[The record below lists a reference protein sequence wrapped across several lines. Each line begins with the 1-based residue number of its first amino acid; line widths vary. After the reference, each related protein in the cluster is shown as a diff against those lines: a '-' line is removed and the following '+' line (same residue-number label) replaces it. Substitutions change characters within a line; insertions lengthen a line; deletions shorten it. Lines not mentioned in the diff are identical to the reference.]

1 MTSIIHAEIYTGQTI
16 IHDGYIRF
24 DHVIEEIGEM
34 TEYIP
39 REETVIDLKGKR
51 LIPGMIDIHVHGGYD
66 VDTMDASR
74 DGLIRFSEAMLA
86 EGVTSFF
93 ATTITQD
100 WDQITKALEVAG
112 EVIASRQTTVEGIHL
127 EGPFINPD
135 YAGAQP
141 LEYIVEPSVEQF
153 LNWQQASG
161 NQIKLVTY
169 APERPGARAFEAAVR
184 ETGAIPSAGH
194 TDATFEQN
202 RSGGVTHGTHL
213 YNQMRALHHREPGT
227 VGYCLLERTVF
238 AEIIPDGIH
247 SSKEMVEFA
256 YRMKGPERLT
266 VITDAMRAKGLADG
280 EYELGGQAVYVKDG
294 AARLATGNLAGSV
307 LTMDQALRNIIA
319 FTGCSLEQ
327 AVQMTSVNQAEEF
340 GLTQKG
346 RLEQGKDADFVVLSA
361 DLEVEQTIHRGT
373 IHRFKGQEGE

>member
-1 MTSIIHAEIYTGQTI
+1 MTSIIHAEIYTGQTVI
-16 IHDGYIRF
+16 QSGFIRF
-24 DHVIEEIGEM
+24 GQTIQEIGAM
-34 TEYIP
+34 TDYTAQD
-39 REETVIDLKGKR
+39 EEVIDLKGKR
-51 LIPGMIDIHVHGGYD
+51 IIPGMIDVHIHGGYD
-66 VDTMDASR
+66 VDTMDGDREALVR
-74 DGLIRFSEAMLA
+74 LSEAMLA

-100 WDQITKALEVAG
+100 WEQITCALQAARD
-112 EVIASRQTTVEGIHL
+112 VIETRQTTIEGIHL

-141 LEYIVEPSVEQF
+141 LAFIVEPDVEQF
-153 LNWQQASG
+153 LKWQQASG
-161 NQIKLVTY
+161 NHIKLVTY
-169 APERPGARAFEAAVR
+169 APERPGARAFETAVR
-184 ETGAIPSAGH
+184 ETGAVPSAGH
-194 TDATFEQN
+194 TDATFEEN
-202 RSGGVTHGTHL
+202 RTGNVTHGTHL

-247 SSKEMVEFA
+247 SSKEMVKFA

-266 VITDAMRAKGLADG
+266 VITDAMRAKGLSDG
-280 EYELGGQAVYVKDG
+280 AYELGGQAVEVKEG
-294 AARLATGNLAGSV
+294 AARLMNGSLAGSV

-346 RLEQGKDADFVVLSA
+346 RLEQGKDADFVVL
-361 DLEVEQTIHRGT
+361 DTNLNVEQTIHRGI
-373 IHRFKGQEGE
+373 IHHFQKREG

>member
-1 MTSIIHAEIYTGQTI
+1 MTSIIHAEIYTGQTVI
-16 IHDGYIRF
+16 QSGFIRF
-24 DHVIEEIGEM
+24 GQTIQEIGAM
-34 TEYIP
+34 TDYTAQD
-39 REETVIDLKGKR
+39 EEVIDLKGKR
-51 LIPGMIDIHVHGGYD
+51 IIPGMIDVHIHGGYD
-66 VDTMDASR
+66 VDTMDGDREALVR
-74 DGLIRFSEAMLA
+74 LSEAMLA

-100 WDQITKALEVAG
+100 WEQITCALQAARD
-112 EVIASRQTTVEGIHL
+112 VIETRQTTIEGIHL

-141 LEYIVEPSVEQF
+141 LAFIVEPDVEQF
-153 LNWQQASG
+153 LKWQQASG
-161 NQIKLVTY
+161 NHIKLVTY
-169 APERPGARAFEAAVR
+169 APERPGARAFETAVR
-184 ETGAIPSAGH
+184 ETGAVPSAGH
-194 TDATFEQN
+194 TDATFEEN
-202 RSGGVTHGTHL
+202 RTGNVTHGTHL

-266 VITDAMRAKGLADG
+266 VITDAMRAKGLSDG
-280 EYELGGQAVYVKDG
+280 AYELGGQAVEVKEG
-294 AARLATGNLAGSV
+294 AARLMNGSLAGSV

-346 RLEQGKDADFVVLSA
+346 RLEQGKDADFVVL
-361 DLEVEQTIHRGT
+361 DTNLNVEQTIHRGI
-373 IHRFKGQEGE
+373 IHHFQKREG

>member
-1 MTSIIHAEIYTGQTI
+1 MTSIIHAEIYTGQTVI
-16 IHDGYIRF
+16 QSGFIRF
-24 DHVIEEIGEM
+24 GQTIQEIGAM
-34 TEYIP
+34 TDYTAQD
-39 REETVIDLKGKR
+39 EEVIDLEGKR
-51 LIPGMIDIHVHGGYD
+51 IIPGMIDVHIHGGYD
-66 VDTMDASR
+66 VDTMDGDREALVR
-74 DGLIRFSEAMLA
+74 LSEAMLA

-100 WDQITKALEVAG
+100 WEQITCALQAARD
-112 EVIASRQTTVEGIHL
+112 VIETRQTTIEGIHL

-141 LEYIVEPSVEQF
+141 LAFIVEPDVEQF
-153 LNWQQASG
+153 LKWQQASG
-161 NQIKLVTY
+161 NHIKLVTY
-169 APERPGARAFEAAVR
+169 APERSGARAFETAVR
-184 ETGAIPSAGH
+184 ETGAVPSAGH
-194 TDATFEQN
+194 TDATFEEN
-202 RSGGVTHGTHL
+202 RTGNVTHGTHL

-266 VITDAMRAKGLADG
+266 IITDAMRAKGLSDG
-280 EYELGGQAVYVKDG
+280 AYELGGQAVEVKEG
-294 AARLATGNLAGSV
+294 AARLMNGSLAGSV

-346 RLEQGKDADFVVLSA
+346 RLEQGKDADFVVLDT
-361 DLEVEQTIHRGT
+361 DLNVEQTIHRGI
-373 IHRFKGQEGE
+373 IHHFQKREG

>member
-1 MTSIIHAEIYTGQTI
+1 MTSIIHAEIYTGQTVI
-16 IHDGYIRF
+16 QSGFIRF
-24 DHVIEEIGEM
+24 GQTIQEIGAM
-34 TEYIP
+34 TDYTAQD
-39 REETVIDLKGKR
+39 EEVIDLKGKR
-51 LIPGMIDIHVHGGYD
+51 IIPGMIDVHIHGGYD
-66 VDTMDASR
+66 VDTMDGDREALVR
-74 DGLIRFSEAMLA
+74 LSEAMLA

-100 WDQITKALEVAG
+100 WEQITCALQAARD
-112 EVIASRQTTVEGIHL
+112 VIETRQTTIEGIHL

-141 LEYIVEPSVEQF
+141 LSFIVEPDVEQF
-153 LNWQQASG
+153 LKWQQASG
-161 NQIKLVTY
+161 NHIKLVTY
-169 APERPGARAFEAAVR
+169 APERPGARAFETAVR
-184 ETGAIPSAGH
+184 ETGAVPSAGH
-194 TDATFEQN
+194 TDATFEEN
-202 RSGGVTHGTHL
+202 RTGNVTHGTHV

-266 VITDAMRAKGLADG
+266 VITDAMRAKGLSDG
-280 EYELGGQAVYVKDG
+280 AYELGGQAVVVKEG
-294 AARLATGNLAGSV
+294 AARLMNGSLAGSV

-346 RLEQGKDADFVVLSA
+346 RLEQGKDADFVVL
-361 DLEVEQTIHRGT
+361 DTNLNVEQTIHRGI
-373 IHRFKGQEGE
+373 IHHFQKREG

>member
-1 MTSIIHAEIYTGQTI
+1 MTSIIHAEIYTGQTVI
-16 IHDGYIRF
+16 QSGFIRF
-24 DHVIEEIGEM
+24 CQTIQEIGAM
-34 TEYIP
+34 TDYTAQD
-39 REETVIDLKGKR
+39 EEVIDLKGKR
-51 LIPGMIDIHVHGGYD
+51 IIPGMIDVHIHGGYD
-66 VDTMDASR
+66 VDTMDGDREALVR
-74 DGLIRFSEAMLA
+74 LSEAMLA

-100 WDQITKALEVAG
+100 WEQITCALQAARD
-112 EVIASRQTTVEGIHL
+112 VIETRQTTIEGIHL

-141 LEYIVEPSVEQF
+141 LAFIVEPDVEQF
-153 LNWQQASG
+153 LKWQQASG
-161 NQIKLVTY
+161 NHIKLVTY
-169 APERPGARAFEAAVR
+169 APERSGARAFETAVR
-184 ETGAIPSAGH
+184 ETGAVPSAGH
-194 TDATFEQN
+194 TDATFEEN
-202 RSGGVTHGTHL
+202 RTGNVTHGTHL

-266 VITDAMRAKGLADG
+266 IITDAMRAKGLSDG
-280 EYELGGQAVYVKDG
+280 AYELGGQAVEVKEG
-294 AARLATGNLAGSV
+294 AARLMNGSLAGSV

-346 RLEQGKDADFVVLSA
+346 RLEQGKDADFVVL
-361 DLEVEQTIHRGT
+361 DTNLNVEQTIHRGI
-373 IHRFKGQEGE
+373 IHHFQKREG

>member
-1 MTSIIHAEIYTGQTI
+1 MTSIIHAEIYTGQTVI
-16 IHDGYIRF
+16 QSGFIRF
-24 DHVIEEIGEM
+24 GQTIQEIGAM
-34 TEYIP
+34 TDYTAQD
-39 REETVIDLKGKR
+39 EEVIDLKGKR
-51 LIPGMIDIHVHGGYD
+51 IIPGMIDVHIHGGYD
-66 VDTMDASR
+66 VDTMDGDREALVR
-74 DGLIRFSEAMLA
+74 LSEAMLA

-100 WDQITKALEVAG
+100 WEQITCALQAARD
-112 EVIASRQTTVEGIHL
+112 VIETRQTTIEGIHL

-141 LEYIVEPSVEQF
+141 LSFIVEPDVEQF
-153 LNWQQASG
+153 LKWQQASG
-161 NQIKLVTY
+161 NHIKLVTY
-169 APERPGARAFEAAVR
+169 APERPGARAFETAVR
-184 ETGAIPSAGH
+184 ETGAVPSAGH
-194 TDATFEQN
+194 TDATFEEN
-202 RSGGVTHGTHL
+202 RTGNVTHGTHL

-266 VITDAMRAKGLADG
+266 IITDAMRAKGLSDG
-280 EYELGGQAVYVKDG
+280 AYELGGQAVEVKEG
-294 AARLATGNLAGSV
+294 AARLMNGSLAGSV

-346 RLEQGKDADFVVLSA
+346 RLEQGKDADFVVL
-361 DLEVEQTIHRGT
+361 DTNLNVEQTIHRGI
-373 IHRFKGQEGE
+373 IHHFQKREG

>member
-1 MTSIIHAEIYTGQTI
+1 MTSIIHAEIYTGQTVI
-16 IHDGYIRF
+16 QSGFIRF
-24 DHVIEEIGEM
+24 GQTIQEIGAM
-34 TEYIP
+34 TDYTAQD
-39 REETVIDLKGKR
+39 EEVIDLKGKR
-51 LIPGMIDIHVHGGYD
+51 IIPGMIDVHIHGGYD
-66 VDTMDASR
+66 VDTMDGDREALVR
-74 DGLIRFSEAMLA
+74 LSEAMLA

-100 WDQITKALEVAG
+100 WEQITCALQAARD
-112 EVIASRQTTVEGIHL
+112 VIETRQTTIEGIHL

-141 LEYIVEPSVEQF
+141 LAFIVEPDVEQF
-153 LNWQQASG
+153 LKWQQASG
-161 NQIKLVTY
+161 NHIKLVTY
-169 APERPGARAFEAAVR
+169 APERSGARAFETAVR
-184 ETGAIPSAGH
+184 ETGAVPSAGH
-194 TDATFEQN
+194 TDATFEEN
-202 RSGGVTHGTHL
+202 RTGNVTHGTHL

-266 VITDAMRAKGLADG
+266 IITDAMRAKGLSDG
-280 EYELGGQAVYVKDG
+280 AYELGGQAVEVKEG
-294 AARLATGNLAGSV
+294 AARLMNGSLAGSV

-346 RLEQGKDADFVVLSA
+346 RLEQGKDADFVVLDT
-361 DLEVEQTIHRGT
+361 DLNVEQTIHRGI
-373 IHRFKGQEGE
+373 IHHFQKREG

>member
-1 MTSIIHAEIYTGQTI
+1 MTSIIHAEIYTGQTVI
-16 IHDGYIRF
+16 QSGFIRF
-24 DHVIEEIGEM
+24 GQTIQEIGAM
-34 TEYIP
+34 TDYTAQD
-39 REETVIDLKGKR
+39 EEVIDLKGKR
-51 LIPGMIDIHVHGGYD
+51 IIPGMIDVHIHGGYD
-66 VDTMDASR
+66 VDTMDGDREALVR
-74 DGLIRFSEAMLA
+74 LSEAMLA

-100 WDQITKALEVAG
+100 WEQITCALEAARD
-112 EVIASRQTTVEGIHL
+112 VIETRQTTIEGIHL

-141 LEYIVEPSVEQF
+141 LAFIVEPDVEQF
-153 LNWQQASG
+153 LKWQQASG
-161 NQIKLVTY
+161 NHIKLVTY
-169 APERPGARAFEAAVR
+169 APERPGARAFETAVR
-184 ETGAIPSAGH
+184 ETGAVPSAGH
-194 TDATFEQN
+194 TDATFEEN
-202 RSGGVTHGTHL
+202 RTGNVTHGTHL

-247 SSKEMVEFA
+247 SSKEMVKFA

-266 VITDAMRAKGLADG
+266 VITDAMRAKGLSDG
-280 EYELGGQAVYVKDG
+280 AYELGGQAVEVKEG
-294 AARLATGNLAGSV
+294 AARLMNGSLAGSV

-346 RLEQGKDADFVVLSA
+346 RLEQGKDADFVVL
-361 DLEVEQTIHRGT
+361 DTNLNVEQTIHRGI
-373 IHRFKGQEGE
+373 IHHFQKREG

>member
-1 MTSIIHAEIYTGQTI
+1 MTSIIHAEIYTGQTVI
-16 IHDGYIRF
+16 QSGFIRF
-24 DHVIEEIGEM
+24 GQTIQEIGAM
-34 TEYIP
+34 TDYTAQD
-39 REETVIDLKGKR
+39 EEVIDLKGKR
-51 LIPGMIDIHVHGGYD
+51 IIPGMIDVHIHGGYD
-66 VDTMDASR
+66 VDTMDGDREALVR
-74 DGLIRFSEAMLA
+74 LSEAMLA

-100 WDQITKALEVAG
+100 WEQITCALQAARD
-112 EVIASRQTTVEGIHL
+112 VIETRQTTIEGIHL

-141 LEYIVEPSVEQF
+141 LSFIVEPDVEQF
-153 LNWQQASG
+153 LKWQQASG
-161 NQIKLVTY
+161 NHIKLVTY
-169 APERPGARAFEAAVR
+169 APERPGARAFETAVR
-184 ETGAIPSAGH
+184 ETGAVPSAGH
-194 TDATFEQN
+194 TDATFEEN
-202 RSGGVTHGTHL
+202 RTGNVTHGTHV

-266 VITDAMRAKGLADG
+266 VITDAMRAKGLSDG
-280 EYELGGQAVYVKDG
+280 AYELGGQAVEVKEG
-294 AARLATGNLAGSV
+294 AARLMNGSLAGSV

-346 RLEQGKDADFVVLSA
+346 RLEQGKDADFVVL
-361 DLEVEQTIHRGT
+361 DTNLNVEQTIHRGI
-373 IHRFKGQEGE
+373 IHHFQKREG

>member
-1 MTSIIHAEIYTGQTI
+1 MTSIIHAEIYTGQTVI
-16 IHDGYIRF
+16 QSGFIRF
-24 DHVIEEIGEM
+24 GQTIQEIGAM
-34 TEYIP
+34 TDYTAQD
-39 REETVIDLKGKR
+39 EEVIDLKGKR
-51 LIPGMIDIHVHGGYD
+51 IIPGMIDVHIHGGYD
-66 VDTMDASR
+66 VDTMDGDREALVR
-74 DGLIRFSEAMLA
+74 LSEAMLA

-100 WDQITKALEVAG
+100 WEQITCALQAARD
-112 EVIASRQTTVEGIHL
+112 VIETRQTTIEGIHL

-141 LEYIVEPSVEQF
+141 LAFIVEPDVEQF
-153 LNWQQASG
+153 LKWQQASG
-161 NQIKLVTY
+161 NHIKLVTY
-169 APERPGARAFEAAVR
+169 APERPGARAFETAVR
-184 ETGAIPSAGH
+184 ETGAVPSAGH
-194 TDATFEQN
+194 TDATFEEN
-202 RSGGVTHGTHL
+202 RTGNVTHGTHL

-266 VITDAMRAKGLADG
+266 IITDAMRAKGLSDG
-280 EYELGGQAVYVKDG
+280 AYELGGQAVEVKEG
-294 AARLATGNLAGSV
+294 AARLMNGSLAGSV

-346 RLEQGKDADFVVLSA
+346 RLEQGKDADFVVL
-361 DLEVEQTIHRGT
+361 DTNLNVEQTIHRGI
-373 IHRFKGQEGE
+373 IHHFQKREG

>member
-1 MTSIIHAEIYTGQTI
+1 MTSIIHAEIYTGQGVI
-16 IHDGYIRF
+16 PNGFIRF
-24 DHVIEEIGEM
+24 DRVIEAIGDM
-34 TEYIP
+34 TDYTP
-39 REETVIDLKGKR
+39 ADETVIDLGGKR
-51 LIPGMIDIHVHGGYD
+51 LIPGMIDIHIHGGYD
-66 VDTMDASR
+66 VDTMDA
-74 DGLIRFSEAMLA
+74 DPEALIRLSEAMLA

-100 WDQITKALEVAG
+100 WNQISRALEVARD
-112 EVIASRQTTVEGIHL
+112 VIASRQTTIEGIHL

-141 LEYIVEPSVEQF
+141 LEYIVEPDVEQF
-153 LNWQQASG
+153 LKWQEVSG

-184 ETGAIPSAGH
+184 ATGAVPSAGH
-194 TDATFEQN
+194 TDATFDQN
-202 RSGGVTHGTHL
+202 HLGQVTHGTHL

-227 VGYCLLERTVF
+227 VGYCLLERSVY

-266 VITDAMRAKGLADG
+266 VITDAMRAKGLSDG
-280 EYELGGQAVYVKDG
+280 EYELGGQTVYVKDS
-294 AARLATGNLAGSV
+294 AARLASGHLAGSV
-307 LTMDQALRNIIA
+307 LTMDQALRNIIT

-346 RLEQGKDADFVVLSA
+346 RLERGKDADFVVLNA
-361 DLEVEQTIHRGT
+361 NLEVEQTIHRGT
-373 IHRFKGQEGE
+373 IHQFKGRKG